1 MSLADLFKAWLGAS
15 FRAAL
20 GFAAAAVL
28 AAGRD
33 DR

>member
-1 MSLADLFKAWLGAS
+1 MSLADILKAWLSAS
-15 FRAAL
+15 FWAAL

-33 DR
+33 G

>member
-1 MSLADLFKAWLGAS
+1 MTLMDILKAWLSAS
-15 FRAAL
+15 FWAAL

-33 DR
+33 G

>member
-1 MSLADLFKAWLGAS
+1 MTLVDILKAWLGAS

-20 GFAAAAVL
+20 GFAAAAIL